1 MRKIQYCIGLLW
13 KNRQVV
19 KQFWPDLLH
28 SEFLS
33 APSCSSFFVL
43 FCFVFIGLC
52 DYFDFVS
59 LHSISD
65 IHVCGS
71 KLYSYCSLRRRF
83 IFFEWDFHLNVLITV
98 EVTAWSVRS
107 SSSFSSMWRQPHS
120 LCLAFRWQCFCS
132 SLIPSRLCFLRS
144 AVTKQAGTYFRPFPF
159 GACLCFFIPVNN
171 W

>member
-1 MRKIQYCIGLLW
+1 MLSTLNWRSVYVTKSFRAIIIEWEKSSIALAFFGRIGKSLGGFDPTSCIRVPISSRLY
-13 KNRQVV
+13 
-19 KQFWPDLLH
+19 
-28 SEFLS
+28 FL
-33 APSCSSFFVL
+33 FFL

-107 SSSFSSMWRQPHS
+107 SSSFSSM
-120 LCLAFRWQCFCS
+120 
-132 SLIPSRLCFLRS
+132 
-144 AVTKQAGTYFRPFPF
+144 
-159 GACLCFFIPVNN
+159 
-171 W
+171 